1 MTTTS
6 TATEIAAITARI
18 AQLEEA
24 QAIRERIAQIEAAK
38 VTTRRTVRVTVRRP
52 RKARWTW

>member
-6 TATEIAAITARI
+6 TATEIAAINARI

-24 QAIRERIAQIEAAK
+24 QAIRERIAQLEAPRVTVK
-38 VTTRRTVRVTVRRP
+38 VTTRARFALVRRT
-52 RKARWTW
+52 R